1 MVLMSSPLIGP
12 KAMYIICKLMA
23 MVLVQV
29 CCNNFIAYCF
39 VCFINKEK
47 SYPDLMFLALM
58 SSTFLLSLLPDFSN
72 FIAKSSIRALA
83 EADDHEVVRE
93 LQVSHLFI
101 YSFSRPF
108 NWLFSRPV
116 RQ

>member
-1 MVLMSSPLIGP
+1 
-12 KAMYIICKLMA
+12 MA
-23 MVLVQV
+23 MVLVLSEIMLLLM
-29 CCNNFIAYCF
+29 CTSCALF
-39 VCFINKEK
+39 VLSKEK
-47 SYPDLMFLALM
+47 GSPDLMFLALM